1 MHTHACAVCVDTH
14 LLLWAVLEV
23 AAAEVDAGQAQ
34 EVHHLAVA
42 VDDTREAR
50 LVPTQTRARTR
61 MRRNNPLNY
70 SLTNFMSALS

>member
-34 EVHHLAVA
+34 EIHHLAVA

-50 LVPTQTRARTR
+50 LVPTHIRAR
-61 MRRNNPLNY
+61 MRRNNPLND
-70 SLTNFMSALS
+70 SLANFMSALS